1 MTLVDTSVWLDHLN
15 TAVPSLARLLLK
27 DEIMMHRYVIG
38 EVAMGNWRR
47 RSQTLADLN
56 EMRQVMPATHS
67 EVLQLVERHHLY
79 GTGIGYVDVHLL
91 AAVRMTPGCDF
102 WTRDKRL
109 KTAATKLGIASPL
122 V

>member
-15 TAVPSLARLLLK
+15 TVVPSLGRLLLK
-27 DEIMMHRYVIG
+27 DEIVMHRFVIG
-38 EVAMGNWRR
+38 EIAMGNWKRR
-47 RSQTLADLN
+47 AQTLVDLN
-56 EMRQVMPATHS
+56 EMRQVLPATHS
-67 EVLQLVERHHLY
+67 EVIQLVERHNLY
-79 GTGIGYVDVHLL
+79 GIGIGYVDAHLL

-109 KTAATKLGIASPL
+109 KAAATRLGIASPL